1 MEDDESTRRSSH
13 TAEERAG
20 RADHQAEEDAIA
32 AARQAVRDLYERGV
46 IDDNH
51 ATAALLAIDL
61 GHHRV
66 QRARADATPAG
77 PGAGSSD
84 T

>member
-1 MEDDESTRRSSH
+1 MPTDETSRQPGH
-13 TAEERAG
+13 TAEERAV
-20 RADHQAEEDAIA
+20 RPDHEAEEDAIA

-66 QRARADATPAG
+66 QRARAAATPTG
-77 PGAGSSD
+77 PGAASSD